1 MEDLILT
8 GPVVQSALKV
18 LDQKFRT
25 HKLWEIE
32 DKPAFLRDH
41 TATRL
46 MASFGTLQVDT
57 DLMDAL
63 PGLEMISVFG
73 VGVDMVDLDAAK
85 ARGIRVTNTPDVL
98 NDAVAEMT
106 LALMLATCRQIVD
119 ADAFVRAGNWLDA
132 PYPLTG
138 ELTGARV
145 GILGLGRIGKEI
157 ALRCQAFKM
166 QVVYHGR
173 REQPFQPY
181 PYYDNLV
188 SMARDV
194 DWLIGVVPGDT
205 GTEGLVSRQV
215 LEALGPQ
222 GRFVNIGR
230 GSLVDEGA
238 MLELLKNG
246 GLGAAGLDVFLDEPQ
261 ISPDFFD
268 LPNVVLSPHQGS
280 ATQKTRWEMGDLFV
294 RNLLAYCDGTPL
306 ISPVI

>member
-1 MEDLILT
+1 ME
-8 GPVVQSALKV
+8 V

-32 DKPAFLRDH
+32 DKAAFLRDH
-41 TATRL
+41 KATRL

-63 PGLEMISVFG
+63 PALEMISVFG

-106 LALMLATCRQIVD
+106 LALMLATCRQIVH
-119 ADAFVRAGNWLDA
+119 ADAFVRAGKWSDA

-138 ELTGARV
+138 ELTGAKV

-166 QVVYHGR
+166 QVVYSGR

-181 PYYDNLV
+181 QYYSDLV
-188 SMARDV
+188 EMARDV

-205 GTEGLVSRQV
+205 GTQGLVSREV

-222 GRFVNIGR
+222 GSFVNVGR

-238 MLELLKNG
+238 MLDLLKNG
-246 GLGAAGLDVFLDEPQ
+246 GLGAAGLDVFFNEPE
-261 ISPDFFD
+261 ISPEFFE
-268 LPNVVLSPHQGS
+268 LSNVVLIPHQAS
-280 ATQKTRWEMGDLFV
+280 ATHKTRWAMGDLFV
-294 RNLLAYCDGTPL
+294 RNLLAYCSGTPL